1 MTLVERYREF
11 VRGLSVN
18 PVGRAGV
25 ILTTSSFLTFVFMEL
40 LRLLGVLT
48 NAYIGLITYLLL
60 PTLFAVGLA
69 LIPLGW
75 WLYRKARARAD
86 RELLAERF
94 SPDAVAPRPGGSRL
108 FVTVAVFTLVNIL
121 FLTAAS
127 MRMLTFMDTPVFCGT
142 ACHKVMHPEWATYQV
157 SPHAR
162 VRCVDCHV
170 GEGVDALVDSKLN
183 GARQMFLAMFN
194 AYERPVPTPVRQLR
208 PARETCEKCHW
219 PDKFYGYRQQVR
231 VHYGMDRDSTPRYT
245 TLNLKID
252 TGEAAGH
259 AGIHWH
265 VAEANAVRYASAED
279 ERKEMLWVEVRRP
292 DGTWRRFARRGRPVT
307 PAPEE
312 WQRTLDC
319 VDCHNRATHI
329 YEEPEVAVDERIRRG
344 LMDRSLP
351 FVRREVL
358 GALLPDYPDREAAM
372 AGIATRLEGA
382 YARRLPAMT
391 AGQRQALERTITAA
405 QAVYNR
411 NIHPL
416 MAVRWGTYPSHLD
429 HRHDGGCFRC
439 HNQELVDATGA
450 AVPHDCTL
458 CHSFLAYASAG
469 PYQFLDTPADDDP
482 EAAMHRYLREEFLRQ
497 GE

>member
-1 MTLVERYREF
+1 MAIAEAYRNF

-25 ILTTSSFLTFVFMEL
+25 VLTTSSFLTFAFMEL

-60 PTLFAVGLA
+60 PALFVLGLL

-75 WLYRKARARAD
+75 WLYRRARGRAT

-94 SPDAVAPRPGGSRL
+94 APGAVEARPAGSRL
-108 FVTVAVFTLVNIL
+108 FVTVAVFTLANIL

-127 MRMLTFMDTPVFCGT
+127 MRMLAFMDTPVFCGT

-162 VRCVDCHV
+162 VRCVGCHV
-170 GEGVDALVDSKLN
+170 GEGVGALVDSKLN
-183 GARQMFLAMFN
+183 GARQMFLAMFD

-219 PDKFYGYRQQVR
+219 PEKFYGYRQQVR
-231 VHYGMDRDSTPRYT
+231 VRYGQDRDSTPRYT

-252 TGEAAGH
+252 TGETAGR

-265 VAEANAVRYASAED
+265 VAAANAVRYASEGD
-279 ERKEMLWVEVRRP
+279 GRERMLWVEVRQGGGAWKRYASRARP
-292 DGTWRRFARRGRPVT
+292 AAT
-307 PAPEE
+307 APPE

-329 YEEPEVAVDERIRRG
+329 YEEPESAVDERIRRG
-344 LMDRSLP
+344 LVDRSLP
-351 FVRREVL
+351 FAKREVL
-358 GALLPDYPDREAAM
+358 GAVLPEYPDREAAM
-372 AGIATRLEGA
+372 AGIAGRLEGA
-382 YARRLPAMT
+382 YARLLPAMS
-391 AGQRQALERTITAA
+391 ARQRQSVERAVAAA
-405 QAVYNR
+405 QEIYNR

-416 MAVRWGTYPSHLD
+416 MEVRWGTYPSHLG

-439 HNQELVDATGA
+439 HNRDLVDEAGRSI
-450 AVPHDCTL
+450 PDGCTL
-458 CHSFLAYASAG
+458 CHSFLAFGSDR
-469 PYQFLDTPADDDP
+469 PYRFLDVPSAADP
-482 EAAMHRYLREEFLRQ
+482 EGAMHQYLREEFIRQ
-497 GE
+497 EK